1 MRLSWNE
8 IRVRAVAFAE
18 EWQDAAYEKGE
29 TQSFYNDFFNIFG
42 VKRRTV
48 ARYEEHVKRLDNS
61 SGFID
66 LFWPGV
72 LLVEQKSA
80 GRDLTK
86 AYGQAGDYFDALP
99 EQERPRYILVSDF
112 QTFEMYD
119 LDERERTFFALADL
133 PQQVEKFGFILG
145 VQKRTF
151 KDQDPVN
158 IQASELMGD
167 LHDALQQSGYTGHDL
182 ERLLVRTVFC
192 LFADDTGIFEPRDI
206 FLDFLE
212 TRTREDGSDLGLW
225 LSRLFQVLDTPED
238 TRQKALD
245 EDLSIASKV
254 GVRVGTLEYTPNLL
268 KQSGLLI
275 YRYQLES
282 LVYSVGQNEVEVDI
296 AWRTRLCVFAPRSD

>member
-1 MRLSWNE
+1 MTRRFE
-8 IRVRAVAFAE
+8 
-18 EWQDAAYEKGE
+18 
-29 TQSFYNDFFNIFG
+29 SFYNDFFNTFG
-42 VKRRTV
+42 VKRRSV
-48 ARYEEHVKRLDNS
+48 ARYEEHVRKLDNR

-99 EQERPRYILVSDF
+99 EQDRPRYILVSDF
-112 QTFEMYD
+112 QTFELYG
-119 LDERERTFFALADL
+119 LDEWEYTFFALADL
-133 PQQVEKFGFILG
+133 PQQVEKFGF
-145 VQKRTF
+145 F

-182 ERLLVRTVFC
+182 ERFLVRTVFC

-225 LSRLFQVLDTPED
+225 LSRLFQVLNMPED
-238 TRQKALD
+238 TRQRRPRARPAALRRAI
-245 EDLSIASKV
+245 SFI
-254 GVRVGTLEYTPNLL
+254 
-268 KQSGLLI
+268 
-275 YRYQLES
+275 
-282 LVYSVGQNEVEVDI
+282 
-296 AWRTRLCVFAPRSD
+296 